1 MAIALSQAE
10 YWALFSEETNKANTI
25 DLKPDSF
32 EIVQQFPRILG
43 NGSLCE
49 ISLREGLDLAIADY
63 SPRDHLILHCPE
75 REHSLEYSFFLSG
88 KFKDQLRQV
97 AAGQYVLYGSGI
109 APVEWSEWLA
119 TERVLEVNVHIDPAL
134 FIGLWNQASTGLHPE
149 LQHLLQPDTYPY
161 CCRLGTT
168 TTAMQNILQQ
178 ILKCPFVGITKRIYL
193 ESKVWELMALL
204 IDQEFEQGLKPAGVP
219 ALKRDDVDRIYFAR
233 DILLRQF
240 DNPPS
245 LLELARQVGLNDCT
259 LKRGFRQVFGN
270 TAFGYL
276 HEYRLEQARKLLEE
290 GRLNVSEVARRIGFV
305 NRSYF
310 ASAFRKKF
318 GVTPKEYL
326 VRHRN
331 SA

>member
-1 MAIALSQAE
+1 MAISLSQEDYWSLLSQADPIE
-10 YWALFSEETNKANTI
+10 PESDGFDVTWKYPAL
-25 DLKPDSF
+25 
-32 EIVQQFPRILG
+32 LG
-43 NGSLCE
+43 SGSLRQ
-49 ISLREGLDLAIADY
+49 IRLHDGLELAIADY
-63 SPRDHLILHCPE
+63 CPNEQLILHCPE

-88 KFKDQLRQV
+88 GFKDQSWMV
-97 AAGQYVLYGSGI
+97 TAGQYALYGSGL
-109 APVEWSEWLA
+109 APAETSEWLA
-119 TERVLEVNVHIDPAL
+119 RERILEVNVHIEPTL
-134 FIGLWNQASTGLHPE
+134 FIKYWNHSSPILQPE
-149 LQHLLQPDTYPY
+149 LQHLLQPGSHPY
-161 CCRLGTT
+161 YCRSGTT
-168 TTAMQNILQQ
+168 TTAMESILQQ
-178 ILKCPFVGITKRIYL
+178 ILHCPFAGMTKRIYL

-204 IDQEFEQGLKPAGVP
+204 IDQELKPAQKPIVVP
-219 ALKRDDVDRIYFAR
+219 VLRRDDVDRIHHAKE
-233 DILLRQF
+233 ILLQRF

-276 HEYRLEQARKLLEE
+276 HEYRLEQAQQLLQA
-290 GRLNVSEVARRIGFV
+290 GHLNVSEVARRIGFV

-326 VRHRN
+326 TRCRN